1 MGTSPPR
8 TPLLTAEFCLLL
20 EEDVPMSEEAN
31 RDDCTREVTANFPPT
46 YLALPRLGP
55 SPPPP

>member
-8 TPLLTAEFCLLL
+8 TPLLTAEICLLL
-20 EEDVPMSEEAN
+20 EEVVPMSEQAN

-46 YLALPRLGP
+46 YPALPRLGP